1 MKEIELKISYTGG
14 YADEGLLDIYDASE
28 SIRGLARALAITT
41 HAFANDGEIRRRAV
55 SAHNAKI
62 FLHPPR
68 QGSFEALATVALAN
82 PVATFIGTSVVTKCF
97 WDFLQWTW
105 SNSIGRAHQPET
117 RYVRNFDDR
126 VEPFVDEMGISLESA
141 MEELHRPIKGAPN
154 TEITIYRPRVGE
166 VIKLDQNTLSYV
178 TAQVVVENQFVTGNV
193 TKYNILSGFGKF
205 YDDELGHT
213 ISFDLD
219 ADVSNEERALLSR
232 SLDER
237 NRGLDGKIVMTVQ
250 KVYTGREVIKRYK
263 VFGVQVRL

>member
-1 MKEIELKISYTGG
+1 MPLPMMGRFAAELFQ
-14 YADEGLLDIYDASE
+14 L
-28 SIRGLARALAITT
+28 ITQNFST
-41 HAFANDGEIRRRAV
+41 
-55 SAHNAKI
+55 
-62 FLHPPR
+62 PPR

-117 RYVRNFDDR
+117 RYVRKFDDR